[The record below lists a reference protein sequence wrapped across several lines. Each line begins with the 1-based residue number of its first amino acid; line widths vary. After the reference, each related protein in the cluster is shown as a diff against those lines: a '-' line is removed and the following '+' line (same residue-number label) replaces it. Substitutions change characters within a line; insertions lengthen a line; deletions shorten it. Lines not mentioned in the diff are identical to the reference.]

1 MTLGNFD
8 LSLISNRIIVT
19 GASYAVI
26 FAFGLLLA
34 RSGSPYSTLLLT
46 VHKLASVAAVI
57 LLYKSFVAVHQ
68 ATGLTTVAIALG
80 VVTGLL
86 FLGLFATGG
95 LISNEGNV
103 PEMVY
108 TLHRVMPVL
117 NLLSAAASLYTLYNL
132 S

>member
-1 MTLGNFD
+1 MLDKID

-34 RSGSPYSTLLLT
+34 SFGSPYSTLLLT

-68 ATGLTTVAIALG
+68 ATGLTTVALALG

-86 FLGLFATGG
+86 FLGLVATGG
-95 LISNEGNV
+95 LISIGGNV
-103 PEMVY
+103 PEVVY
-108 TLHRVMPVL
+108 TVHRVMPAL
-117 NLLSAAASLYTLYNL
+117 NLLSAAASLYILYNL